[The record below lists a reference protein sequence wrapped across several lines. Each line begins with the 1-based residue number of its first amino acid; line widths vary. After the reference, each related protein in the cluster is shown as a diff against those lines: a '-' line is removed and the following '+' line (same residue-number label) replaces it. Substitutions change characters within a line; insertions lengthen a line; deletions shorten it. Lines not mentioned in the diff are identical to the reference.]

1 MNILTQLKT
10 MTEIVADTGD
20 IDDIQRLTPQDAT
33 TNPSLVLKAIQSG
46 LYDEYIVQLRKE
58 FSQISDITNRLI
70 VKIGTNIFNS
80 ISGLVSTE
88 VDARYS
94 FDIEK
99 TIIQAKEIIELY
111 KLEGVDT
118 SRILIKIAATWEG
131 IQAVN
136 ILESQGIHCNVTL
149 IFCDTQA
156 FAAADVNATLIS
168 PFVGRITDW
177 YQAQGQKIEN
187 GVNDPGVKSVKSIYE
202 QFKSQGIQT
211 IIMGASFR
219 NTGQIIQLAGCDKL
233 TISPVLL
240 DELKQIEQPLTRQ
253 LKAQTSSVRN
263 KALDKQSFIAAMEQN
278 TMAKE
283 KLAQGIEGFINDQIK
298 LETLISIY

>member
-1 MNILTQLKT
+1 